1 MAAHRFAHVRRD
13 TPTDASPSTQVQQPR
28 TPQASAAYKRQMERD
43 GHLTCWR
50 CTRLIPRGARWHV
63 GHDDNQLDLIRGPEH
78 AACNVKAAGRKGA
91 RIVNRARR
99 RPRPH
104 AL

>member
-13 TPTDASPSTQVQQPR
+13 TPTDAARRRKYNSR
-28 TPQASAAYKRQMERD
+28 AHRQASATYKQQMQRD

-50 CTRLIPRGARWHV
+50 CTRLIPQGARWHV

-78 AACNVKAAGRKGA
+78 AACNVKAAASKGA